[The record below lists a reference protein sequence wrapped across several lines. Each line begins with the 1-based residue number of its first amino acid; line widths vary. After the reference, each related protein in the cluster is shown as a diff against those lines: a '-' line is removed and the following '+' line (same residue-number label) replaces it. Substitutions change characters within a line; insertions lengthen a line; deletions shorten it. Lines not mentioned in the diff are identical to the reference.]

1 MSLNSLDSKRIR
13 VAAAPINWGVWRLDP
28 ASPTCDQMLDTI
40 ADAGY
45 EGCELGPVGYLASE
59 PDDVARRFAPRGL
72 VMVAAYVATDLAAP
86 LSPAF
91 REEVQAVAAILAAGD
106 GKVLLLG
113 DAMSDARAEV
123 TGRVEQFSETWWSDE
138 NWQHVRENIK
148 VISDLAAVHG
158 VRLAV
163 HPHAG
168 THIESGREI
177 DRLFAGDGE
186 QAPLLCLDTGHI
198 LIGGIDP
205 VSVLNQYSDRIALV
219 HAKDV
224 DGTILD
230 RLHTGQ
236 TTYHEAVRDGLYC
249 DFGEGVVDWDG
260 IARGLDQAGFAGWV
274 VAEQDRELQQ
284 DDPRPAASLRH
295 NRGFLRDL
303 FNV

>member
-1 MSLNSLDSKRIR
+1 MSLSSHDSRRIR

-28 ASPTCDQMLDTI
+28 ASPTSDQMLDSI
-40 ADAGY
+40 ADADY

-59 PDDVARRFAPRGL
+59 PEDVARRFAPRGL
-72 VMVAAYVATDLAAP
+72 EMVAAYVATDLARP

-91 REEVQAVAAILAAGD
+91 CQEVQAVAAILAAGD

-113 DAMSDARAEV
+113 DAMSDARATV
-123 TGRVEQFSETWWSDE
+123 TGRAEQFPETWWNDKD
-138 NWQHVRENIK
+138 WHKVRENIK
-148 VISDLAAVHG
+148 VIRDLAAVHG

-168 THIESGREI
+168 THIESEREI
-177 DRLFAGDGE
+177 DLLFAQDSE

-198 LIGGIDP
+198 LIGGADP
-205 VSVLNQYSDRIALV
+205 VSVLNRYADHVTLV

-224 DGTILD
+224 DEAILH
-230 RLHTGQ
+230 RLRSGQ
-236 TTYHEAVRDGLYC
+236 ATYREAVRDGLYC
-249 DFGEGVVDWDG
+249 DFGEGAVDWDG

-274 VAEQDRELQQ
+274 VAEQDRELQR
-284 DDPRPAASLRH
+284 DDPRPVASLYH
-295 NRGFLRDL
+295 NRDFLRRL

>member
-1 MSLNSLDSKRIR
+1 MSVNSHDRKRIR

-28 ASPTCDQMLDTI
+28 ASPTSDQMLDTI

-72 VMVAAYVATDLAAP
+72 EIVAAYVATDLAAP

-91 REEVQAVAAILAAGD
+91 LEEGHVVATILAAGD

-113 DAMSDARAEV
+113 DAMSDARATV
-123 TGRVEQFSETWWSDE
+123 TGRVEQFSETWWSNED
-138 NWQHVRENIK
+138 WQQVRQNIK
-148 VISDLAAVHG
+148 AISDLAAVHG

-177 DRLFAGDGE
+177 DLLFNQDGE

-198 LIGGIDP
+198 LIGGVDP
-205 VSVLNQYSDRIALV
+205 VSVLRRYADRVALV

-230 RLHTGQ
+230 RLRAGQ
-236 TTYHEAVRDGLYC
+236 MTYR
-249 DFGEGVVDWDG
+249 
-260 IARGLDQAGFAGWV
+260 
-274 VAEQDRELQQ
+274 
-284 DDPRPAASLRH
+284 
-295 NRGFLRDL
+295 
-303 FNV
+303 